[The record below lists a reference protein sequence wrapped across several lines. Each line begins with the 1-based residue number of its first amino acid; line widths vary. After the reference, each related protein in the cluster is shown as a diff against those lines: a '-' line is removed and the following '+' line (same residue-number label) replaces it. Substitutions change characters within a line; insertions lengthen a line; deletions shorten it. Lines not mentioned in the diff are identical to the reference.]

1 MIECLQE
8 WSKVSRRWAECSLE
22 ALITLFKRGQ
32 WTKAAIEKDGSRI
45 GQRVKVS
52 VEQDRIRRSSQKIK
66 AT

>member
-1 MIECLQE
+1 MIECPQE

-45 GQRVKVS
+45 GQRVKVL
-52 VEQDRIRRSSQKIK
+52 VEQDRFRRSSQKIK

>member
-8 WSKVSRRWAECSLE
+8 WSKVSRCWAESSLE

-52 VEQDRIRRSSQKIK
+52 VEQDRFRRSSQKIK